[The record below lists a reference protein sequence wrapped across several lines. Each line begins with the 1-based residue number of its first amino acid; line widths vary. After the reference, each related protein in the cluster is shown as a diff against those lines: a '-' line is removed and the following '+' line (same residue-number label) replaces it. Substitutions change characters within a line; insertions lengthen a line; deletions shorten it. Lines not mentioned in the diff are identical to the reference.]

1 MTAQEK
7 FEARLRELGL
17 WKNYGMDDHVG
28 TVLPDGR
35 IIVLVHIQTDP
46 RDPYTEIEYP
56 PFEELWKDEEFH
68 KKCKEHWYKESEDW
82 EFIGKLAYWLD
93 IHDKFAEC
101 PLFPLDLY
109 WMGAKSKWFNYE
121 DDDTAEDIIIN
132 LVAKY
137 SVV

>member
-7 FEARLRELGL
+7 FEARLKELGL

-46 RDPYTEIEYP
+46 RDSYTEIEYP
-56 PFEELWKDEEFH
+56 PFEELWKDGRFRKE
-68 KKCKEHWYKESEDW
+68 CKEHWYKESADW

-93 IHDKFAEC
+93 IHDEFAKC
-101 PLFPLDLY
+101 PLFPVDLY
-109 WMGAKSKWFNYE
+109 WMGTNSKWFNYE
-121 DDDTAEDIIIN
+121 DDDTAEDIIKN
-132 LVAKY
+132 LVAEH
-137 SVV
+137 SAA